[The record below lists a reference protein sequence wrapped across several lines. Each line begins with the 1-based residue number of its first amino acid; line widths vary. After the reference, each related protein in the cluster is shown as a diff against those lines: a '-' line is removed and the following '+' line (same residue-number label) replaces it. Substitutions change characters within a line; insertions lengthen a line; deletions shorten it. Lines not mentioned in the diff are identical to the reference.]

1 MFFIKFS
8 TLNLITMARQKG
20 LMKYVGTIG
29 DVRHF
34 KIKGQEGFFAG
45 MVGGP
50 TNEQVKTAPE
60 FERTREN
67 MNEFGGCAKAG
78 KSLRTALS
86 ALMGKFA
93 DPQVTGRLTSIMK
106 KINLEDGTEAR
117 GYRKVEISTQ
127 RKYLEGFEFNKNVS
141 LSGIF
146 NAPYDITHD
155 ASRNSADLTVAPFNP
170 VDLIAAPSGATHF
183 RLINALAVIA
193 DFSYNPTTNSYDA
206 DDMANNELNVVAY
219 SDYIP
224 LKAPYAG
231 ATIEAVL
238 PGAPTLG
245 NNVSVVQVIGIEFYQ
260 EVNANYYSLNSGNC
274 LRIEEVF

>member
-1 MFFIKFS
+1 
-8 TLNLITMARQKG
+8 MARQKG

-50 TNEQVKTAPE
+50 TAQQVHQAPE

-86 ALMGKFA
+86 SLMGKFT

-117 GYRKVEISTQ
+117 GYRKIEISTQ
-127 RKYLEGFEFNKNVS
+127 RKYLEGFEFDKNVS
-141 LSGIF
+141 INGVF
-146 NAPYDITHD
+146 NAPYDVTHTPE
-155 ASRNSADLTVAPFNP
+155 RTSADLVVAPFQP
-170 VDLIAAPSGATHF
+170 SALISAPSGSTHF
-183 RLINALAVIA
+183 RLLNAIAVLA
-193 DFSYNPTTNSYDA
+193 DFSFNPTTGTYDA
-206 DDMANNELNVVAY
+206 DDPVNNEINVVAY

-224 LKAPYAG
+224 LNADYPG
-231 ATIEAVL
+231 ATITAEFAGSPV
-238 PGAPTLG
+238 LG
-245 NNVSVVQVIGIEFYQ
+245 NNVSVVQCIGIEFYQ
-260 EVNANYYSLNSGNC
+260 EVNGKYYPFSSGNC